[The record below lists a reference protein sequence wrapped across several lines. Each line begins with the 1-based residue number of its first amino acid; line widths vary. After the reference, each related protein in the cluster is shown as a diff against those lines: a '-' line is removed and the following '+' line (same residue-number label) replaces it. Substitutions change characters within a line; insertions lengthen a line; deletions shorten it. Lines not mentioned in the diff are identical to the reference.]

1 MKKYRLGM
9 VIAVMLAVIGF
20 GTICSAY
27 YDVAEKIT
35 VTVTDSVSNSIH
47 KQRSVTA
54 GLYYKETEE
63 ISMLQECQVQEVF
76 VTTGEL
82 LEQDTPILQFK
93 ESDVTI
99 QYLQKK
105 LQAEMLENTKEEGTA
120 KELTFWKLQNLQGE
134 LSVLEQI
141 LQNDYIMYADQSGI
155 LLQQPYKVGDMT
167 SLAKRLVIA
176 KPESGCCLKWNLS
189 QEEYMDYRGVAFF
202 DGKKVDISWE
212 EPVYTDGRYYY
223 SCFLPEVTSCVQGEP
238 IEVELLYTSKEYRAV
253 LPKRC
258 IEYGTDAAPYI
269 YQVYVREG
277 MLGKE
282 YYVKK
287 IYVEI
292 LEQDDGNVAVSSPV
306 EQVVERKSEQ
316 LSDLAEVLIIE

>member
-9 VIAVMLAVIGF
+9 VITAMLAVIEF

-47 KQRSVTA
+47 KQRNVTA
-54 GLYYKETEE
+54 GLYYKETAE
-63 ISMLQECQVQEVF
+63 ILMLQECQIEEIF
-76 VTTGEL
+76 VKTGEL
-82 LEQDTPILQFK
+82 LEQDTPILQLK

-105 LQAEMLENTKEEGTA
+105 IQAEALENTHEEGTA
-120 KELTFWKLQNLQGE
+120 KELAFWRLQNVQE
-134 LSVLEQI
+134 EIDVLEQLLKDDCI
-141 LQNDYIMYADQSGI
+141 VYADQNGI
-155 LLQQPYKVGDMT
+155 LLEQPYQAGDTT
-167 SLAKRLVIA
+167 SQAKHLVIA
-176 KPESGCCLKWNLS
+176 KPESGCCLEWNLP
-189 QEEYMDYRGVAFF
+189 QEDYMDYRGIAFL
-202 DGKKVDISWE
+202 DGEKVDISWE
-212 EPVYTDGRYYY
+212 EPVYADGRYYY

-238 IEVELLYTSKEYRAV
+238 IDVELLYTSKEYRAV

-269 YQVYVREG
+269 YQVYERDG
-277 MLGKE
+277 MFGKE

-292 LEQDDGNVAVSSPV
+292 LEQDDSNVAVSSPV
-306 EQVVERKSEQ
+306 VQIVERKSEQ